1 MLAYALRVQERMR
14 SAPTISRPWTAIL
27 GLLALSCGT
36 SREPAPAD
44 AGPADAEPVPVSV
57 EIGVPGGADGL
68 EFAPLTAG
76 GELRLQSFGQGGTHV
91 FLAVRCI
98 GFGSRAFVN
107 LTLTNQETQVQV
119 FSPTPVRPQ
128 LLYCREPTVCD
139 LVPILAMTGGLTQPG
154 MERNGLEIEVAVE
167 VHNQAGFS
175 ASATQEAVL
184 STADL

>member
-1 MLAYALRVQERMR
+1 MLAYALRVKERMR
-14 SAPTISRPWTAIL
+14 SAPTISQPWQVIF
-27 GLLALSCGT
+27 GLLALGCGS
-36 SREPAPAD
+36 SREPAPVD
-44 AGPADAEPVPVSV
+44 AGPPDAEPVPVSV

-68 EFAPLTAG
+68 EFAPLAAG

-98 GFGSRAFVN
+98 GFGSRAFVS
-107 LTLTNQETQVQV
+107 LTLTNELTQVQV

-139 LVPILAMTGGLTQPG
+139 LVPILAMTGGLTEPDV
-154 MERNGLEIEVAVE
+154 ERDGLAIQVAVE
-167 VHNQAGFS
+167 VHNQAGLS